1 MCVYLCVNKHKNIKQ
16 MRRENVKQIY
26 VTREVGDRLKKYCE
40 EEGLI
45 MTTYTNRIVDEH
57 LKSLGR

>member
-1 MCVYLCVNKHKNIKQ
+1 

-57 LKSLGR
+57 LKSLGK